1 MPRLP
6 WFALCLLLSAVP
18 APAEP
23 PPLIP
28 RKVLFGNPVRM
39 SPQISPDGK
48 RLAYLAPD
56 HEDIL
61 QVWVRTLGK
70 NDDRQV
76 TADEKRGIHVFRWTY
91 APDTLIYLQDMGGD
105 ENFHV
110 YSIDLAKNIIRDLTP
125 FVGIR
130 ANPLSPSAD
139 FPNELLVTLNLRD
152 RSLFDV
158 HRIDLT
164 TGAIVLDTKNPGDV
178 ITWVPDAKYRIRAVV
193 AVTPDAGREVRTR
206 ADDRS
211 PWKKLFRWGFED
223 ADGSVLDFTADGQ
236 GLWLTS
242 SAGRDTRALV
252 EYDIRTGK
260 EKVVAAAKGA
270 DIGGVIY
277 DFRKHRPQV
286 VAFGRER
293 STFRVLDPGLL
304 PDVEFFKKHADGEL
318 SVVSRDRAMN
328 TWVLASTEDVKPTHF
343 YLYYRAKKK
352 LTYLFSAQ
360 PPLEKYKLA
369 PMRPVTIKSRDGLEL
384 VCYLTLPLT
393 PTPLPPGERGGKDSS
408 PLPRGERGRGE
419 GVPAKKL
426 PLVLNVHG
434 GPWSRDSWGF
444 GAQTQWLA
452 NRGYAVLSV
461 NYRGS
466 AGFGKKFL
474 NAGNREWGG
483 RMHDDLIDACN
494 WAVKQGYADPKRIA
508 IYGGSYGGYAA
519 LVGAAFTPDYF
530 CCAVDIVGPS
540 NLVTLLKSIPPY
552 FAPLRKTFALRVG
565 DPDREEDFL
574 KARSPLFKADQI
586 KIPLLIAQG
595 ANDPRVRRA
604 ESERIVAALR
614 KRGKDVEYLV
624 FGDEGHGFSRPE
636 NRLKFYAAAEKFLAK
651 HLGGRAEP

>member
-1 MPRLP
+1 MSRLSL
-6 WFALCLLLSAVP
+6 WIAAVCLLLPQSP
-18 APAEP
+18 ALAEL

-28 RKVLFGNPVRM
+28 RKVLFGNPVRL

-56 HEDIL
+56 NDDNP

-70 NDDRQV
+70 NDDRKV
-76 TADEKRGIHVFRWTY
+76 TADEKRGIHVFLWTY
-91 APDTLIYLQDMGGD
+91 APDTLIYLQDQGGD

-130 ANPLSPSAD
+130 ANPLSPSPD
-139 FPNELLVTLNLRD
+139 SPNELLVTLNLRD

-178 ITWVPDAKYRIRAVV
+178 LSWIPDPKYRIRAVL
-193 AVTPDAGREVRTR
+193 AVTPDGGREVRTR
-206 ADDRS
+206 ADAKA
-211 PWKKLFRWGFED
+211 PWKKLFKWDFED
-223 ADGSVLDFTADGQ
+223 GEGSLLDFTADGQ

-252 EYDIRTGK
+252 KYDLKTGK
-260 EKVVAAAKGA
+260 EEVAAAVKGA
-270 DIGGVIY
+270 DVGGVIY
-277 DFRKHRPQV
+277 DFGKHRPQLV
-286 VAFGRER
+286 GFERER
-293 STFRVLDPGLL
+293 STFRVLDPALA
-304 PDVEFFKKHADGEL
+304 PDVEFFTKKVEGEM
-318 SVVSRDRAMN
+318 SVVSRDGSQN
-328 TWVLASTEDVKPTHF
+328 TWVVATAEDVKPTH
-343 YLYYRAKKK
+343 YHLYDRQKKK

-360 PPLEKYKLA
+360 PALEKFKLA

-384 VCYLTLPLT
+384 VCYLTLPL
-393 PTPLPPGERGGKDSS
+393 GA
-408 PLPRGERGRGE
+408 
-419 GVPAKKL
+419 PAKKL
-426 PLVLNVHG
+426 PLVLDVHG
-434 GPWSRDSWGF
+434 GPWARDSWGF
-444 GAQTQWLA
+444 RAQTQWLA

-483 RMHDDLIDACN
+483 KMHDDLIDACN
-494 WAVKQGYADPKRIA
+494 WAVKQGSADPKRIA

-530 CCAVDIVGPS
+530 RCAVDIVGPS

-552 FAPLRKTFALRVG
+552 FAPLRKSFALRVG
-565 DPDREEDFL
+565 DPEKEEDFL
-574 KARSPLFKADQI
+574 KSRSPLFKADKI

-604 ESERIVAALR
+604 ESERIVEALR
-614 KRGKDVEYLV
+614 KRGKEVEYMV
-624 FGDEGHGFSRPE
+624 FGDEGHGFSRAE
-636 NRLKFYAAAEKFLAK
+636 NRLKFYAATEKFLAK

>member
-1 MPRLP
+1 MARLS
-6 WFALCLLLSAVP
+6 WFAAVCVLLSQAP

-39 SPQISPDGK
+39 SPQVSPDGK

-56 HEDIL
+56 EKDIL

-70 NDDRQV
+70 SDDRKV
-76 TADEKRGIHVFRWTY
+76 SADEKRGIHAFLWTF

-110 YSIDLAKNIIRDLTP
+110 YSIDLTRNIIRDLTP

-130 ANPLSPSAD
+130 ANPLSPSPD

-164 TGAIVLDTKNPGDV
+164 TGGIVLDTRNPGDV
-178 ITWVPDAKYRIRAVV
+178 VSWIPDPKYRIRAVV
-193 AVTPDAGREVRTR
+193 AVTPDGGREVRAR
-206 ADDRS
+206 ADAKAA
-211 PWKKLFRWGFED
+211 WKKLFKWDFED

-252 EYDIRTGK
+252 QYDLKTGK
-260 EKVVAAAKGA
+260 EKVAAADTGA
-270 DIGGVIY
+270 DVGGVIY
-277 DFRKHRPQV
+277 DFGNHRPQL
-286 VAFGRER
+286 VAFERER
-293 STFRVLDPGLL
+293 STFRVLDPALK
-304 PDVEFFKKHADGEL
+304 PDVEFFKKREEGEL
-318 SVVSRDRAMN
+318 GVVSRDRALN
-328 TWVLASTEDVKPTHF
+328 TWVLASTEDVKPTHY
-343 YLYYRAKKK
+343 YLYDRPKKK
-352 LTYLFSAQ
+352 LSYLFSAQ

-384 VCYLTLPLT
+384 VCFLTLPLG
-393 PTPLPPGERGGKDSS
+393 LPP
-408 PLPRGERGRGE
+408 
-419 GVPAKKL
+419 KKL
-426 PLVLNVHG
+426 PMVLKVHG
-434 GPWSRDSWGF
+434 GPWSRDSWGLR
-444 GAQTQWLA
+444 AQTQWLA

-483 RMHDDLIDACN
+483 RMQDDLIDACN
-494 WAVKQGYADPKRIA
+494 WVVKQGYADPKRIA

-530 CCAVDIVGPS
+530 RCAVDIVGPS
-540 NLVTLLKSIPPY
+540 NLVTLLKSMAPY
-552 FAPLRKTFALRVG
+552 WAPLRKTLALRVG
-565 DPDREEDFL
+565 DPDKDEDFL
-574 KARSPLFKADQI
+574 KSRSPLFKADRI

-604 ESERIVAALR
+604 ESERIVEALR
-614 KRGKDVEYLV
+614 NKGKEVEYMV
-624 FGDEGHGFSRPE
+624 FGDEGHGFSRAE